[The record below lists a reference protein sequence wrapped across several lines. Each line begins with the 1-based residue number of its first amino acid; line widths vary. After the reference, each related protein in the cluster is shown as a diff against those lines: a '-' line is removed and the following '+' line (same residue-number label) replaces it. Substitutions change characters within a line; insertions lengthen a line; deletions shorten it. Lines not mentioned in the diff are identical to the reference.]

1 MRRVR
6 YLYGLIFSALLLL
19 VIAGSGLAHRPPP
32 RELSESS
39 TVTTSPAAN
48 APWFNIEIDTTYD
61 VGQHVSVAIDPDT
74 GIAYASYY
82 DASNQELRLAN
93 SSNTYGS
100 CGFYNDWDCLRVYQA
115 GTDIGKYSSVAIDPK
130 GGVGIAYH
138 DATNGQL
145 EYIYF
150 PLPNLAPATKS
161 TIDVGV
167 PSVSTTGL
175 YTSLK
180 YDSDGKPYIAYQF
193 YNYSGV
199 EALMW
204 AYYSVTN
211 GNCGHGDAA
220 GKWQCETII
229 TGEGVGKY
237 ASQAIED
244 EWKSHIAYYD
254 EDSSELWYA
263 TSVSEGNCGHYGTN
277 WTCYPITGATTDAG
291 QHASIYVDGDGRFHI
306 AYYDA
311 TSDELKYAINVGS
324 GGNCGILGSAQCDA
338 IDDMPAGYHPMGIS
352 IAEDGAGYPIIAY
365 QSSNGSLNVARP
377 IAALG
382 LTGGEGN
389 CGPERPFATWYCQTI
404 DRSGIWINYRNGDYV
419 SLAVNPAGLATIAY
433 YGFILNT
440 GGNLEVSHQRFQDF
454 LPLTVK

>member
-19 VIAGSGLAHRPPP
+19 VVAGSGLAHRGPSGEP
-32 RELSESS
+32 SQSS

-61 VGQHVSVAIDPDT
+61 VGQHVSVAIDPET

-100 CGFYNDWDCLRVYQA
+100 CGFYNDWDCLRVYQV
-115 GTDIGKYSSVAIDPK
+115 GTDIGKYSSIAIDPK
-130 GGVGIAYH
+130 GGVGVAYH

-167 PSVSTTGL
+167 PSVSTIGL

-211 GNCGHGDAA
+211 GNCGHGGA
-220 GKWQCETII
+220 GSSKVTQDVANIVSQVPATVEAL
-229 TGEGVGKY
+229 TGVDLISALQSLPGLQPTTV
-237 ASQAIED
+237 D
-244 EWKSHIAYYD
+244 
-254 EDSSELWYA
+254 DSA
-263 TSVSEGNCGHYGTN
+263 TNSG
-277 WTCYPITGATTDAG
+277 
-291 QHASIYVDGDGRFHI
+291 GDGQQPQSEVEEVEVE
-306 AYYDA
+306 A
-311 TSDELKYAINVGS
+311 
-324 GGNCGILGSAQCDA
+324 
-338 IDDMPAGYHPMGIS
+338 
-352 IAEDGAGYPIIAY
+352 AEEKA
-365 QSSNGSLNVARP
+365 
-377 IAALG
+377 
-382 LTGGEGN
+382 E
-389 CGPERPFATWYCQTI
+389 
-404 DRSGIWINYRNGDYV
+404 
-419 SLAVNPAGLATIAY
+419 
-433 YGFILNT
+433 
-440 GGNLEVSHQRFQDF
+440 
-454 LPLTVK
+454 